1 MALDWLLPE
10 GPAGAGACNVS
21 QCNASDAHPWDAAD
35 PEDCGNATL
44 RCAEDPRTDALRR
57 CAYGVALPAICCLG
71 ILGNVLNLLVLTRR
85 NMKGTAYVY
94 MRGYSAA
101 ALLAI
106 LLAIPFGLR
115 VLVHQETGRW
125 GNVLQGFYH
134 VHLELFLGN
143 ACLGVGVMMLLAL
156 TVERYVSVCHPG
168 TTRPLMG
175 PPSLAVALIPLLTFL
190 VYLPTAFRSE
200 LRHCALSSGGLVYY
214 RRPNLSFQQSGF
226 YSVYK
231 VLLEVVFKV
240 GPTLL
245 LAGLNMRIMVVYRR
259 SCDRRRKMTICRSTS
274 DAEDHRKFAEER
286 RLILLLGSTS
296 ILFLVCISPMVILNV
311 TLSEQNLNEYSYQV
325 FRAVANL
332 LEVTNYSITF
342 YIYCLFSEDFRNTLL
357 RTFRWPWC
365 KSKPFTEAKAAGDRK
380 PLAGKPSSPPTTT
393 TTTTNNALGGAPGAR
408 LPVPP
413 SGAAQRLWQRLT
425 GCATVQ
431 DSCNYRPPE
440 RASV

>member
-94 MRGYSAA
+94 MR
-101 ALLAI
+101 
-106 LLAIPFGLR
+106 
-115 VLVHQETGRW
+115 
-125 GNVLQGFYH
+125 
-134 VHLELFLGN
+134 
-143 ACLGVGVMMLLAL
+143 GVGVMMLLAL

>member
-1 MALDWLLPE
+1 
-10 GPAGAGACNVS
+10 
-21 QCNASDAHPWDAAD
+21 
-35 PEDCGNATL
+35 
-44 RCAEDPRTDALRR
+44 
-57 CAYGVALPAICCLG
+57 
-71 ILGNVLNLLVLTRR
+71 
-85 NMKGTAYVY
+85 
-94 MRGYSAA
+94 
-101 ALLAI
+101 
-106 LLAIPFGLR
+106 
-115 VLVHQETGRW
+115 
-125 GNVLQGFYH
+125 
-134 VHLELFLGN
+134 
-143 ACLGVGVMMLLAL
+143 MMLLAL

-175 PPSLAVALIPLLTFL
+175 PPSLTVVLIPVLTFL

-200 LRHCALSSGGLVYY
+200 LRHCVLFTGGYIYY
-214 RRPNLSFQQSGF
+214 RRSNTSFQQSSF

-259 SCDRRRKMTICRSTS
+259 SCDRRRKMTICRSISS

-311 TLSEQNLNEYSYQV
+311 TLSEQNLNKYSYQV

-332 LEVTNYSITF
+332 LEITNYSITF

-365 KSKPFTEAKAAGDRK
+365 KRKKPFLEAKAAGDRK
-380 PLAGKPSSPPTTT
+380 PLASKPSSPPTTT
-393 TTTTNNALGGAPGAR
+393 TTNNTSGGTPAACLPGT
-408 LPVPP
+408 PN
-413 SGAAQRLWQRLT
+413 GTAQKLWQRLA

-431 DSCNYRPPE
+431 DSCSYRPPE